1 MAKENKVTL
10 RGYVRKDPQIFVNE
24 DGTPAEARLRVI
36 TIKRI
41 PDPEIVKTIALTFS
55 ELRIITKNQRM
66 IKEIA
71 KIKAG
76 DFIDGTGVLTTKIVL
91 KSKICPV
98 CQGNVKNSVEG
109 SMTYI
114 TPLFIEVLNSG
125 LSDEEGLQLLQ
136 KRSEV
141 SNVFQCIGALVRD
154 VNFYFAPEKPN
165 TKISQYQLAINRKYT
180 IKEDGPEI
188 KTDYPWVKTFG
199 EQALE
204 DSETLS
210 EGSVV
215 YINGFLQS
223 RIAKRNLTCSE
234 CGAIYDFNDEILEIL
249 PWGVE
254 YLFKNKDETVKTEE
268 YAEDKLQRCI
278 EDSIYVESPE

>member
-1 MAKENKVTL
+1 MAKENRVTF

-36 TIKRI
+36 TIRRI
-41 PDPEIVKTIALTFS
+41 PDPDIIKTITLTFS

-71 KIKAG
+71 KIKSG

-91 KSKICPV
+91 KSKVCPV

-109 SMTYI
+109 SMTYV
-114 TPLFIEVLNSG
+114 TPLFIEIMESG
-125 LSDEEGLQLLQ
+125 LTDEEGLKLLQ
-136 KRSEV
+136 KRSEI

-154 VNFYFAPEKPN
+154 VNFYFDPEKPN
-165 TKISQYQLAINRKYT
+165 TKVSQYQIAINRKYT
-180 IKEDGPEI
+180 IREDGPEI

-215 YINGFLQS
+215 YINSFLQS
-223 RIAKRNLTCSE
+223 RIAKRHLTCSQ
-234 CGAIYDFNDEILEIL
+234 CGTEYDFNDEILEVL

-254 YLFKNKDETVKTEE
+254 YLFKNKDEFVKPEE
-268 YAEDKLQRCI
+268 YAEDELRRCI
-278 EDSIYVESPE
+278 EDPAYVEPSE